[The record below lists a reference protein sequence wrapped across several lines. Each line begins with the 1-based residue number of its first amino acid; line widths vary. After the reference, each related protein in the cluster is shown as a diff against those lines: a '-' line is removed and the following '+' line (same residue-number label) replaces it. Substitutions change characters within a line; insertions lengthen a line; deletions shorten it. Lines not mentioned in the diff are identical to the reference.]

1 MALSEIAR
9 ENHDALFPQPVSGLS
24 ATDPELVEYF
34 GNFAFDEVLRSGDL
48 EPRTRLIVQLS
59 ALIGSG
65 SLREFRI
72 LLGGA
77 LTIGLTPVEAKEM
90 VYQSVAYVGMGRAI
104 DFVHATNDVLTE
116 RGVELPLAGQST
128 TTPDD
133 RAEKGLAVQKQI
145 VGADAVDALYAEAPA
160 DEQHIQQLLSANCFG
175 DHYTRTGLDLQ
186 TRELVTLA
194 ILIALGGADPQ
205 VKGHVVANLNVGH
218 DRALLLT
225 VITQLLPFVG
235 YPRTLNALRALDEVT
250 L

>member
-145 VGADAVDALYAEAPA
+145 VGADASTPCTPKPPQMSSTSSNFCPPTASGTTTPAP
-160 DEQHIQQLLSANCFG
+160 DSTSRPGNWSPW
-175 DHYTRTGLDLQ
+175 RS
-186 TRELVTLA
+186 
-194 ILIALGGADPQ
+194 
-205 VKGHVVANLNVGH
+205 
-218 DRALLLT
+218 
-225 VITQLLPFVG
+225 
-235 YPRTLNALRALDEVT
+235 
-250 L
+250 